1 MKITHMLKFNIF
13 YGKIFLKKLL
23 EVNMRL
29 ILDRIEKNKNGEKI
43 AVFEIGDEYVSIDEK
58 SMPKNLINDLTPG
71 IIIDA
76 DYDNGVIKN
85 VTLLTELTIEKK
97 KEMSSRL
104 NKLFNRNKK

>member
-1 MKITHMLKFNIF
+1 
-13 YGKIFLKKLL
+13 
-23 EVNMRL
+23 
-29 ILDRIEKNKNGEKI
+29 
-43 AVFEIGDEYVSIDEK
+43 
-58 SMPKNLINDLTPG
+58 MPKNLINDLTPG